1 MTDAD
6 MKLLFVFSIIS
17 VVFVL
22 LYQSDKHMKKSVD
35 LMNAA
40 SVKMASAYNNIA
52 KLREELEELRR
63 MLKEPRND

>member
-40 SVKMASAYNNIA
+40 SVTMASASNDIA
-52 KLREELEELRR
+52 KLREELEKLRR
-63 MLKEPRND
+63 MLKETAQ